1 MGSSKENQAREK
13 ETANIMVGMKVELSM
28 LSDTNLLGA
37 DIDSQNCEV
46 SSTTSVVVVV
56 VVFLLR
62 IALSTTS
69 HQHHIIRSV

>member
-28 LSDTNLLGA
+28 LSDTNLVGA

-46 SSTTSVVVVV
+46 SSTTSVVVV

>member
-28 LSDTNLLGA
+28 LSDTNLVGA

-56 VVFLLR
+56 VFLLR

-69 HQHHIIRSV
+69 HQHHINRSV